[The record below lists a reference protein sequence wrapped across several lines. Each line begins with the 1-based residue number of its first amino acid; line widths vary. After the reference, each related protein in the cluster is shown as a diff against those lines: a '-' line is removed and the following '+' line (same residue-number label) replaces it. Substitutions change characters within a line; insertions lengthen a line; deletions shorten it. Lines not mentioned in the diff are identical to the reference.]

1 MKKSILFA
9 ALAAAVIATGCNTNE
24 EAQPVVNEEGGI
36 NFRTIV
42 DKGTRATTIEGTADL
57 TSFFVAANKAN
68 EEGLGFLEAAVY
80 KNSTEWTY
88 APKKYFPTDGAAL
101 NFFAYYPIKDL
112 NMTTALA
119 STGVGATATTFG
131 YTVPADQKTARAAGD
146 KMAQDL
152 LVAAT
157 LNQGVVAS
165 NGDVELKF
173 FHALSA
179 VTFSAKNSYPA
190 TGEFSELDYTIENV
204 QIANMAN
211 TGTFTYGT
219 FADNAAVTAAWT
231 PVFTGTALKTY
242 VAGLPEAGVSL
253 VSGGVVKKLLTNND
267 VMMVLPQPH
276 PALATATEVADA
288 RNEYKAAYT
297 TEYNTVY
304 AASSAVTPA
313 EKAAEA
319 TTAAVIAAT
328 AAAAAE
334 LDGKGY
340 VEITF
345 NLKGGDGQYLFPA
358 GSKLY
363 LALPATFAF
372 KAGTRYNFS
381 LVFGADDNTGS
392 KLDDITFDVTVET
405 WITQD
410 QPLN

>member
-80 KNSTEWTY
+80 KNSTGWTY
-88 APKKYFPTDGAAL
+88 APKKYFPTDGANL

-119 STGVGATATTFG
+119 STGVGAATTTFG

-146 KMAQDL
+146 KLAQDL

-165 NGDVELKF
+165 DGDVELKF

-211 TGTFTYGT
+211 TGTFTYRA
-219 FADNAAVTAAWT
+219 FANDAAVTTSWA
-231 PVFTGTALKTY
+231 PVFTATALKTY

-267 VMMVLPQPH
+267 VMMVMPQNNLS
-276 PALATATEVADA
+276 LATAAEVAAA
-288 RNEYKAAYT
+288 RVEYKTAYT
-297 TEYNTVY
+297 AKFNEIY
-304 AASSAVTPA
+304 AATAGTPA
-313 EKAAEA
+313 VKAA
-319 TTAAVIAAT
+319 AAT
-328 AAAAAE
+328 AAAVLAATEAVEDE

-345 NLKGGDGQYLFPA
+345 NLKGGDGQYLFPV

-363 LALPATFAF
+363 LALPAAF
-372 KAGTRYNFS
+372 VFEAGTRYNFN

-392 KLDDITFDVTVET
+392 KLDDITFDVTVEA
-405 WITQD
+405 WDPQD
-410 QPLN
+410 VALN